1 MKVFSGLLLV
11 VVAVFSLPSWSI
23 ANDGN
28 NLLADCEALIT
39 MIDASGQSFP
49 TDKVA
54 GASRCGGLME
64 GILQMNDTYGLK
76 GATMFF
82 CRPTNSTAAQAARI
96 VVKYL
101 QDHPEQLHED
111 EFTLALE
118 ALGAAF
124 PCTNQK

>member
-1 MKVFSGLLLV
+1 LLLLV
-11 VVAVFSLPSWSI
+11 VAVLSLPSWCI
-23 ANDGN
+23 AQNNDGN

-39 MIDASGQSFP
+39 MIDAGGQSFP

-64 GILQMNDTYGLK
+64 GMLQMNDTCGLK

-82 CRPTNSTAAQAARI
+82 CRPTNSTAVQAARI

-101 QDHPEQLHED
+101 HDHPEQLHED
-111 EFTLALE
+111 EVVLA
-118 ALGAAF
+118 
-124 PCTNQK
+124 

>member
-64 GILQMNDTYGLK
+64 GILQMNLWFERCDDVFLPTYEQHRCTSCQNRRQIP
-76 GATMFF
+76 A
-82 CRPTNSTAAQAARI
+82 RP
-96 VVKYL
+96 
-101 QDHPEQLHED
+101 P
-111 EFTLALE
+111 
-118 ALGAAF
+118 
-124 PCTNQK
+124 